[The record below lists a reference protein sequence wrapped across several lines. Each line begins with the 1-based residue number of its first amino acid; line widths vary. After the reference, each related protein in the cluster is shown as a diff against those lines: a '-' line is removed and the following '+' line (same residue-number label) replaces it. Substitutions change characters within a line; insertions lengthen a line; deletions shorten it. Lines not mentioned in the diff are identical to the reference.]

1 MNIMDFVENGKVVV
15 TDGAMGTYLEHLSYK
30 GQTPELAVIE
40 SPYLVKKIHTEYI
53 EAGAQVILTDTFG
66 GNRLRL
72 SKKKIGEMIKEINSK
87 AAEIASDVRKNYH
100 DILVAGD
107 IGPTGEIL
115 EPYGDLTKNDAEKVF
130 VEQAEILQEG
140 GVDFIL
146 LETFQDLEELKSAFY
161 SIREKLNLFVLP
173 CISLNPGVE
182 FRTLMGQKIEDIV
195 GFAEKEKTGVLGIN
209 CGIKSREM
217 VKVVQ
222 NVRKITDVPLWIKP
236 NAGVPELSGGKVIY
250 PETKE
255 EFTDN
260 CIEMVNLGISFI
272 GGCCGSTPEYIALLK
287 AKLNENG

>member
-1 MNIMDFVENGKVVV
+1 MDIMGFINSKKIVI
-15 TDGAMGTYLEHLSYK
+15 TDGAMGTYLEQLSYK

-107 IGPTGEIL
+107 IGPTGGIL
-115 EPYGDLTKNDAEKVF
+115 EPYGDMTKSEAESVF
-130 VEQAEILQEG
+130 VEQAEILKEG

-146 LETFQDLEELKSAFY
+146 LETFQDMEELKSAFY
-161 SIREKLNLFVLP
+161 SIRERLNIFVLP
-173 CISLNPGVE
+173 CISFNSGVE
-182 FRTLMGQKIEDIV
+182 YRTLMGQKIEDV
-195 GFAEKEKTGVLGIN
+195 VRFAEEGKTGVLGIN
-209 CGIKSREM
+209 CGIKSWEM

-222 NVRKITDVPLWIKP
+222 KVREITDIPLWIKP
-236 NAGVPELSGGKVIY
+236 NAGIPELSGGKVIY

-260 CIEMVNLGISFI
+260 CMEMVNLGISFI

-287 AKLNENG
+287 EKLNENG